1 MNHSQLNVHG
11 ERSAFTLVEL
21 LVVIGIIAL
30 LISILLPSLS
40 KARESAKTVSCAS
53 NMRQIGLAMQMY
65 ANDNQ
70 GWLPPR
76 YDGSFRPIISFGGN
90 VDNGTVL
97 LLLNKPPY
105 GMGNQAYLPSLDP
118 LFCPADETYRVN
130 RTDNGEGLATV
141 DAYTRMIS
149 YFYLFCP
156 PDGYPQP
163 PASGWSEVPCW
174 RIGQKSPDRSVAQ
187 TAVMIDQGLLFTM
200 PYPYNQWN
208 HKDGW
213 NTLFLDGHVTFI
225 PRSAI
230 EPKQIAAGYSLV
242 AFIKQLGGY

>member
-1 MNHSQLNVHG
+1 MNPPFFHRRPSG
-11 ERSAFTLVEL
+11 RGFTLVEL

-30 LISILLPSLS
+30 LISVLLPALN
-40 KARESAKTVSCAS
+40 KARESAKKVSCAS
-53 NMRQIGLAMQMY
+53 NLRQIGLAMQMY

-76 YDGSFRPIISFGGN
+76 YDGSFRPMVSFGGN

-97 LLLNKPPY
+97 LLVNKPPY
-105 GMGNQAYLPSLDP
+105 GLGNQAYLPSLDP
-118 LFCPADETYRVN
+118 LFCPGDEVYRLN
-130 RTDNGEGLATV
+130 RTDNGQGLATV
-141 DAYTRMIS
+141 GAYTRMIS

-156 PDGYPQP
+156 SDGYPQ
-163 PASGWSEVPCW
+163 AAGGWAEVPCW
-174 RIGQKSPDRSVAQ
+174 RHGQKSPGRSPAQ
-187 TAVMIDQGLLFTM
+187 TAVMIDQGILF
-200 PYPYNQWN
+200 PIGYPYNQWN

-230 EPKQIAAGYSLV
+230 EPRQIAVGYYLV
-242 AFIKQLGGY
+242 EFIKQLGQY